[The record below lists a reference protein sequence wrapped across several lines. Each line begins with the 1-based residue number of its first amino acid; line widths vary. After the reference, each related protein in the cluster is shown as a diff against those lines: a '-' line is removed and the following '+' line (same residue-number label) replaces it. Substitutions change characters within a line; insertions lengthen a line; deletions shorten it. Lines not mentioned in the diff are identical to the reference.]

1 MTAPGGSIEN
11 IFGMGKVNW
20 PHIPKSVLILSAKPL
35 SFLLFNMSSS
45 IFLPGNSFQTADL
58 CVKRLTGFPIYLE

>member
-11 IFGMGKVNW
+11 IFGMEKVNW

-35 SFLLFNMSSS
+35 SFLL
-45 IFLPGNSFQTADL
+45 LTNS
-58 CVKRLTGFPIYLE
+58 